1 MLNFTELALPDK
13 YLKLIINE
21 TIIFD
26 ALLNKYPEIKE
37 DLYSSREHIDC
48 ECRRRVVNFLN
59 EKIKNQEDAVFF
71 ENLINNPDP
80 KVKAYKKEIDVEY
93 EFDKKSFEEQTRRR
107 TNAKKIYKI
116 NKDEKAWNE
125 FSKFVEENVEFKS
138 FFILEKIDYLEIR
151 FL

>member
-1 MLNFTELALPDK
+1 MLNFTELTLPDK

-21 TIIFD
+21 SIIFD
-26 ALLNKYPEIKE
+26 ALLDKYPEIKE

-48 ECRRRVVNFLN
+48 ACRRRVVNFLN

-93 EFDKKSFEEQTRRR
+93 EFDKKSFEERTRRK

-116 NKDEKAWNE
+116 NKDEESWNE
-125 FSKFVEENVEFKS
+125 FSKFVEENIEFKS
-138 FFILEKIDYLEIR
+138 FFILEKTDHLEIR

>member
-21 TIIFD
+21 AIIFD

-59 EKIKNQEDAVFF
+59 EKIKNQEDAIFF

-93 EFDKKSFEEQTRRR
+93 EFDKKSFEEQTRKK
-107 TNAKKIYKI
+107 TNSKKIYKI
-116 NKDEKAWNE
+116 NKDEKSWNE

-138 FFILEKIDYLEIR
+138 FFILERADCLEIR